1 MTTQTHSFASRLETI
16 TNNQTIAIGVVCYRI
31 EGTLWPLEPY

>member
-1 MTTQTHSFASRLETI
+1 MTAKTHLFASRLEI
-16 TNNQTIAIGVVCYRI
+16 LNNNQTIAIGVVCYRI